1 MLSMIVD
8 YLFLLI
14 AKILIVAFFI
24 GLGALVVFLAYWGF
38 IDYATAIRKIQSIL
52 MGDVMMFFSLL
63 LLVGC
68 MFHTPDTKSISS
80 RKKFNTNKYLD
91 RVFFEHDSGN
101 RMF

>member
-1 MLSMIVD
+1 MLSMIFD
-8 YLFLLI
+8 YIFTVI
-14 AKILIVAFFI
+14 VKILIVAFFI
-24 GLGALVVFLAYWGF
+24 GLGEVVVFLAYWGF
-38 IDYATAIRKIQSIL
+38 IDYATAILKIQSIL

-68 MFHTPDTKSISS
+68 MFHAPDTSSVSS

-91 RVFFEHDSGN
+91 RVFFEHDTGN

>member
-38 IDYATAIRKIQSIL
+38 TDYATAILKIQSIL
-52 MGDVMMFFSLL
+52 TGDVMMFF
-63 LLVGC
+63 
-68 MFHTPDTKSISS
+68 
-80 RKKFNTNKYLD
+80 
-91 RVFFEHDSGN
+91 
-101 RMF
+101 

>member
-14 AKILIVAFFI
+14 AKILIVVFFI
-24 GLGALVVFLAYWGF
+24 GLGAVVIFLAYWGF

-52 MGDVMMFFSLL
+52 MGDVMMFFPLL

-68 MFHTPDTKSISS
+68 MFHAPDTSNISS

-91 RVFFEHDSGN
+91 RVFFEHDTGN